1 MELHESPPTPVSP
14 PPRSVPVLSRFQE
27 WLHHHRH
34 TRVLIALVGVVM
46 LWRGVWALLDE
57 YFFPDQPLASYLGS
71 IGLGL
76 LLLFIDDYRLREI
89 E

>member
-1 MELHESPPTPVSP
+1 
-14 PPRSVPVLSRFQE
+14 
-27 WLHHHRH
+27 
-34 TRVLIALVGVVM
+34 M